1 MRIYLSHSLLE
12 KLFSAGKEERIYLS
26 EELITRLKKNVQ
38 FFTGIKN
45 LTQLCLDYPD
55 LSESIQREV
64 LIFCE
69 EVFPFTIEVLNLS
82 LSLIRDKKLS
92 SQEAFDLATAILGKC
107 NELLGYSENL
117 QDQNLLPFT
126 RLSFKSK

>member
-117 QDQNLLPFT
+117 QDQNLLSFT